1 MDPKEAF
8 YPTNLVCICTLSS
21 PIDTFVV
28 SELLTCTPVDYIIER
43 KNSKGS
49 RIKIPYFGV
58 DGAIISVRFNGKSR
72 GIRIGGLQ
80 LINSIATDLQC
91 DNKNIHLK
99 IASMKLQ
106 LCGALT
112 TEMGT
117 NAFNYC
123 LEHIK
128 MVNEHW
134 KHFNTLTEM
143 IKNNTI
149 SWLYSVLINDDKLN
163 MFDDENVIKQ
173 LDNTP
178 DNVDYRSAKF
188 LSMFTYDYNTPEL
201 FREKID
207 VLLKITDK
215 TCYSITPS
223 LGDLKISNGI
233 YNYNLGCKISLI
245 DLCSGLY
252 QLGYGVLYHN
262 WSASKL
268 LRIMIPLSMTE
279 EDNDKITEVNNEGST
294 DEESPNTS
302 NTSSSSL
309 FEDDNEDLIDI
320 EDITESEKKTKV
332 TTKKIPAH
340 RFQIYQSGAV
350 RQTSPTPISV
360 AYQIKCILM
369 QDIAMVLKM
378 NE

>member
-149 SWLYSVLINDDKLN
+149 SWLY
-163 MFDDENVIKQ
+163 
-173 LDNTP
+173 
-178 DNVDYRSAKF
+178 
-188 LSMFTYDYNTPEL
+188 
-201 FREKID
+201 
-207 VLLKITDK
+207 
-215 TCYSITPS
+215 
-223 LGDLKISNGI
+223 
-233 YNYNLGCKISLI
+233 
-245 DLCSGLY
+245 
-252 QLGYGVLYHN
+252 
-262 WSASKL
+262 
-268 LRIMIPLSMTE
+268 IPL
-279 EDNDKITEVNNEGST
+279 DIFK
-294 DEESPNTS
+294 SPK
-302 NTSSSSL
+302 L
-309 FEDDNEDLIDI
+309 GVI
-320 EDITESEKKTKV
+320 E
-332 TTKKIPAH
+332 
-340 RFQIYQSGAV
+340 
-350 RQTSPTPISV
+350 
-360 AYQIKCILM
+360 
-369 QDIAMVLKM
+369 
-378 NE
+378 